1 MPEGLRTERGRQ
13 CPGLC
18 LAMRVTCGRAG
29 LVPNQATTEPE
40 GIEIG
45 VGRREQD
52 PEIPVGECKSG
63 FMPARRLAMRSRFV
77 VLVALAI
84 GFSGLAPRE
93 TLGSEQQDP
102 DETVAGGI
110 RAGSDQVITPASQ
123 RDATERTEISSDA
136 DNAALKSLSVTTTT
150 VMALVFGGEPAGDVT
165 LSPAFEAGTSHYEAT
180 VPFGVT
186 GPTSTTRVSGRSS
199 SWSPSG
205 AETSKAHR
213 WP

>member
-1 MPEGLRTERGRQ
+1 
-13 CPGLC
+13 
-18 LAMRVTCGRAG
+18 
-29 LVPNQATTEPE
+29 
-40 GIEIG
+40 
-45 VGRREQD
+45 
-52 PEIPVGECKSG
+52 
-63 FMPARRLAMRSRFV
+63 MRSRFV